1 MENIKEYHTVGTV
14 SKPKKTNRRNRQ
26 NQYNKKKY
34 MHPYHIYTCKHNRSH
49 SLLGT
54 DTLEVAELK
63 KFYGPLVIFF
73 FYSTYNRL
81 HKTYV

>member
-1 MENIKEYHTVGTV
+1 
-14 SKPKKTNRRNRQ
+14 
-26 NQYNKKKY
+26 

-63 KFYGPLVIFF
+63 KFYGPLVVFF
-73 FYSTYNRL
+73 FIQLITVYTTHMYNL
-81 HKTYV
+81 HVVDHGISNYPWAIIEFIS